1 MQERIGLPGAGN
13 VIRRA
18 GAAGT
23 VAGLSGGPAYG
34 KIRGAENALDF
45 LAVAFGAFELGG
57 LLGAG
62 KKDFET
68 FIAFQAFEFINRHRS
83 SPKTGLDG
91 RFSQIVH
98 RRQGS
103 DPENGTL
110 RKKSFRLGL

>member
-23 VAGLSGGPAYG
+23 VAGLSGGPGGAGGSAYG

-68 FIAFQAFEFINRHRS
+68 FIA
-83 SPKTGLDG
+83 L
-91 RFSQIVH
+91 
-98 RRQGS
+98 
-103 DPENGTL
+103 
-110 RKKSFRLGL
+110 